1 MDDEARAQRDAERF
15 IKEAVERRIAG
26 APPPVVAPPL
36 PLPLP
41 RADAGPAGVGRGVEH
56 EDIPSIAVWLVP
68 AGLALLA
75 LAQLPYG
82 FYMLLRLGVCLP
94 CLYLAWWEHERSGKT
109 GWMFGLVGV
118 ALLLN
123 PFLPVHLTRP
133 IWAPVDVAVTVF
145 LVAHAVAARKR
156 AA

>member
-1 MDDEARAQRDAERF
+1 
-15 IKEAVERRIAG
+15 
-26 APPPVVAPPL
+26 
-36 PLPLP
+36 
-41 RADAGPAGVGRGVEH
+41 
-56 EDIPSIAVWLVP
+56 VP

-75 LAQLPYG
+75 LASLPYG

-94 CLYLAWWEHERSGKT
+94 CLYLAWWERERGGNT
-109 GWMFGLVGV
+109 GWMFGLIGV

-133 IWAPVDVAVTVF
+133 IWAPVDMAVAVF
-145 LVAHAVAARKR
+145 LIAHAVTARKR